1 MSKRKQYN
9 KLPKE
14 LIELAQDLQKD
25 DYLMLKEWEAVTDV
39 LFMLMA
45 NKELEFRNKKADNI
59 RDDIVRILAIMLNY
73 LQKKCKALDIM
84 TIKQEFSINKLTK
97 N

>member
-1 MSKRKQYN
+1 MSKRKKYN

-25 DYLMLKEWEAVTDV
+25 DYLMLKEWEALADV
-39 LFMLMA
+39 LFMLLV
-45 NKELEFRNKKADNI
+45 NKELEFLNKKADNI
-59 RDDIVRILAIMLNY
+59 RDDIVRILATMLNY
-73 LQKKCKALDIM
+73 LQEKCKALDIM
-84 TIKQEFSINKLTK
+84 TIRQEFSINKLTK